1 MTAALAGRALLHKL
15 RDEFAVKNAGARTT
29 TSLESIEWKK
39 LRVQTRILM
48 LVTAGIDGDDLD
60 GMARKDW
67 HEFPRPEQLALH
79 IAFRS
84 MRNELMDLIALVRH
98 L

>member
-1 MTAALAGRALLHKL
+1 MTAALQGRELLLKL
-15 RDEFAVKNAGARTT
+15 RDDARIHAAGKRPT
-29 TSLESIEWKK
+29 TSLESIEWDR

-60 GMARKDW
+60 AMAQKDW
-67 HEFPRPEQLALH
+67 HEYPRPEQLALH

-84 MRNELMDLIALVRH
+84 MRNEMMNLIALVRH

>member
-1 MTAALAGRALLHKL
+1 MKAALFGRELLLKL
-15 RDEFAVKNAGARTT
+15 RDDARIHAAGKRPT
-29 TSLESIEWKK
+29 TSLESIEWDR

-48 LVTAGIDGDDLD
+48 IVTAGIDGEDLD
-60 GMARKDW
+60 AMAKKDW